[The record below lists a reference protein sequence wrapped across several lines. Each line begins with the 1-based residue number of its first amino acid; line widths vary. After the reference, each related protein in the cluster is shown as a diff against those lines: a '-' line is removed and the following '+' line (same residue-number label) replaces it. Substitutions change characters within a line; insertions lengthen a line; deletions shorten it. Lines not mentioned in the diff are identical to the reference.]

1 MAAKKNKKKKRD
13 IATDEYGDKDVPFTT
28 NERALQDYGIEVIQ
42 GSSEKKRKIKQRVA
56 VGIVG
61 LFVTIYGISVVS
73 SLTANGRINNLSD
86 VVESQESPAFKS
98 RYDSLGKSIVEDYY
112 SQKQTPVNLL
122 NTAKW
127 STDDSES
134 GTTVNSNSNSG
145 NDSGSDSSIP
155 VNVESLSLINAYE
168 EEPQMGELED
178 EVKEVMSNP
187 KLEILTYSGV
197 IDGKQY
203 KFGVTLLAPD
213 ITDPTKLPYLV
224 YAPTMMPMDDLL
236 RVDAE
241 ASVPQAGDTGKY
253 TEFTLSEDAIDTI
266 DDWASAYAQND
277 GETLKRITGD
287 NDPRRSYKGIGGFT
301 LEGTPSVDWS
311 YAYTPDKKE
320 ETDIAIARIHFNM
333 ITEMD
338 NNTNSSSLSG
348 KESNNSFIVPQTIDI
363 MLHGFSSG
371 TPNIVAW
378 TQAGNWQNLQDHMNA
393 IIAPEN
399 QEGNSTK
406 QDANNNI
413 LNDTP
418 SSEANNSDNRSD
430 ISSENDTPSAPSLAP
445 KTTESST
452 PKSTTRDTPKSSSKK
467 SSNKQKSKKSLQKS
481 SANKE

>member
-1 MAAKKNKKKKRD
+1 MAVRKNKKKKKD

-28 NERALQDYGIEVIQ
+28 NERALRDYGIEVIQ
-42 GSSEKKRKIKQRVA
+42 GSSEKKRKRKQRVA

-61 LFVTIYGISVVS
+61 IFIAVYGISVVS
-73 SLTANGRINNLSD
+73 SLTANGRINNLSE

-98 RYDSLGKSIVEDYY
+98 RYDSLGKSIIEDYY

-122 NTAKW
+122 TTAAW
-127 STDDSES
+127 STDDEQGGSA
-134 GTTVNSNSNSG
+134 VNSS
-145 NDSGSDSSIP
+145 SDSSSDSDKSIP
-155 VNVESLSLINAYE
+155 VDVESLSLINAYE

-178 EVKEVMSNP
+178 EVKEVMTNP
-187 KLEILTYSGV
+187 KLEILTYSGT

-203 KFGVTLLAPD
+203 KFGITLLAPD
-213 ITDPTKLPYLV
+213 ISDPTKLPYLV

-236 RVDAE
+236 RVEAE
-241 ASVPQAGDTGKY
+241 ASTPQAGDSGKY
-253 TEFTLSEDAIDTI
+253 TEFTLSDDAVDTI

-277 GETLKRITGD
+277 GEILKRITGD

-320 ETDIAIARIHFNM
+320 ETDIAVARVSFNM
-333 ITEMD
+333 ITEID
-338 NNTNSSSLSG
+338 NNSNSSNLSG

-393 IIAPEN
+393 IIIPEDQVNN
-399 QEGNSTK
+399 QQEEN
-406 QDANNNI
+406 DNVLNN
-413 LNDTP
+413 TP
-418 SSEANNSDNRSD
+418 SSEEESSDM
-430 ISSENDTPSAPSLAP
+430 SSENDTPSAPSL
-445 KTTESST
+445 E
-452 PKSTTRDTPKSSSKK
+452 PKSTERSTTSNTPSSSSKEKKNVNKKNKKHSTKK
-467 SSNKQKSKKSLQKS
+467 SSKKTRQHKDD
-481 SANKE
+481 